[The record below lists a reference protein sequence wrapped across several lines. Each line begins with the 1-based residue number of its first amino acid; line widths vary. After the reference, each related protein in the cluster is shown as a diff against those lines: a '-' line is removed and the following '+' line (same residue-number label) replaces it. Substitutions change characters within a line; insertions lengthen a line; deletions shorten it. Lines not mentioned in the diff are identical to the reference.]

1 MRPVRQVKEHDP
13 ETWKPVFGQG
23 HARNELRR
31 TFVVCLFVLLNACL
45 IGTPVFAASTDDIP
59 AAQSIIRAQEDAFA
73 RDDGAS
79 AYSFASPMLQTFYQ
93 NPDGF
98 MSMVRNSYAPVYRH
112 RSFVFGQARAV
123 DGKIMQEVQ
132 IVDAGGVA
140 WDALYTLE
148 TQPDGSL
155 RISACI
161 LKKAVIS

>member
-98 MSMVRNSYAPVYRH
+98 MSMCGTATH
-112 RSFVFGQARAV
+112 RSTGTGASCS
-123 DGKIMQEVQ
+123 GKREPLTERSCRRCRSSMP
-132 IVDAGGVA
+132 A
-140 WDALYTLE
+140 ALLGTRFIRSKRSRMAAS
-148 TQPDGSL
+148 GSPPV
-155 RISACI
+155 S
-161 LKKAVIS
+161 

>member
-98 MSMVRNSYAPVYRH
+98 IHGAEQLRTGLPAPELRVRA
-112 RSFVFGQARAV
+112 
-123 DGKIMQEVQ
+123 
-132 IVDAGGVA
+132 
-140 WDALYTLE
+140 
-148 TQPDGSL
+148 
-155 RISACI
+155 SA
-161 LKKAVIS
+161 SR